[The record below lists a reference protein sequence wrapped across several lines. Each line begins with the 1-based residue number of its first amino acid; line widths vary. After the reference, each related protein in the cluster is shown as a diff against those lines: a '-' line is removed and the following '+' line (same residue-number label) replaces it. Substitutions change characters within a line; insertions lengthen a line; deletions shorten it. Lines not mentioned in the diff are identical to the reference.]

1 MISSII
7 PSAHIRTFSDVLATA
22 PRRSSMLVPL
32 KGLKAFR
39 TSASLAMVVA
49 AAEILL
55 RLTKGSGVELF
66 DKVWKDL
73 EKGLL

>member
-1 MISSII
+1 
-7 PSAHIRTFSDVLATA
+7 
-22 PRRSSMLVPL
+22 MLVPL